1 MCVIDQVPV
10 RTDCLSTS
18 ETTADGME
26 EHGCIDAAHNVKHD
40 IVSLE
45 LGDFG
50 KKNTIT
56 TYLQMGRCAQR
67 GSAAR
72 KGLRK
77 TLDE

>member
-1 MCVIDQVPV
+1 MCVIDRVPV

-26 EHGCIDAAHNVKHD
+26 EHGCIDAAHNVKRD

-50 KKNTIT
+50 KKIQ
-56 TYLQMGRCAQR
+56 LQPIFRWDGVHREAAPR
-67 GSAAR
+67 G
-72 KGLRK
+72 KV
-77 TLDE
+77 